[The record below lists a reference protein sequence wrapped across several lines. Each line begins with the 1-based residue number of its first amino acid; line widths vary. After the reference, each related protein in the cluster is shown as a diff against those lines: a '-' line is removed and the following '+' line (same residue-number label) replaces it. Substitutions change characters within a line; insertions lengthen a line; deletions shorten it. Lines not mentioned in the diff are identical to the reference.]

1 MTKRSLLILG
11 LSTLLLVGCNTTT
24 TSSDRTGDYNELQRM
39 FETLQDN
46 SFTVTYEMNYASS
59 THSSTQT
66 VMYTDYAIESSGYL
80 GFHSVAQ
87 GDELI
92 FPYTRDSEGTI
103 ISQAPVVNYYSGLR
117 YMRIDEYQTT
127 FNSIDIEDVVVTYED
142 GYYNYDFDSNT
153 ADNNAAMISLMALM
167 SSGSLN
173 PTSLRFQI
181 VGDSLVAETVGIVYS
196 EEARDTTTARFYNVG
211 STEISDIKEYLDEG
225 YNVIIFPM
233 GRRHKRDEYPKI
245 RKGAA
250 VVALN
255 ANKNIVP
262 IRMYTDYDFLQIG
275 QSVCDAGD
283 KIINYYIE
291 PMEEINIQDYVTNDE
306 IETKKNITTSVANAL
321 YNELN

>member
-1 MTKRSLLILG
+1 MIKLIRSALVIFCFAFFGIGALIISFIIFPLIKLFVPVKRQKDCFAFVIRKSWRFFIWMIESLHI
-11 LSTLLLVGCNTTT
+11 VKINI
-24 TSSDRTGDYNELQRM
+24 SDKEKLQSIH
-39 FETLQDN
+39 N
-46 SFTVTYEMNYASS
+46 KVIVS
-59 THSSTQT
+59 THPS
-66 VMYTDYAIESSGYL
+66 
-80 GFHSVAQ
+80 F
-87 GDELI
+87 
-92 FPYTRDSEGTI
+92 
-103 ISQAPVVNYYSGLR
+103 
-117 YMRIDEYQTT
+117 
-127 FNSIDIEDVVVTYED
+127 IDIIMLIGLIPKSVCFAKKELMHNIWMKNIIKNIYISNGLELEEMKAVT
-142 GYYNYDFDSNT
+142 
-153 ADNNAAMISLMALM
+153 
-167 SSGSLN
+167 
-173 PTSLRFQI
+173 
-181 VGDSLVAETVGIVYS
+181 
-196 EEARDTTTARFYNVG
+196 
-211 STEISDIKEYLDEG
+211 KEYLDNG

-233 GRRHKRDEYPKI
+233 GKRHKRDEYPKI